1 MSIDTQ
7 PTDAQSLRLQLR
19 SIVGRRDLIDEDGT
33 DKGIDFYIN
42 SGLRYLDQRLPVNF
56 NLGRYLTQVSSG
68 TYTIDI
74 PNVRAIKRVWMFDE
88 TGGARTQ
95 LMKKSLSWLR
105 SRFTEDWSDLTTGT
119 PLYYAPNVHR
129 PAPAQV
135 GSVASDFSGY
145 SDIGDITFGDHEAS
159 YRASGILLLP
169 PTDGTYTF
177 NIVCAFHS
185 TNFDSNTQS
194 FWTVMYPEAVILSTM
209 RSIEQMLY
217 RNDAGADGFEKAL
230 LPILQGIDY
239 DAVEQEMAEVHRVD
253 LVPERL
259 SSR

>member
-7 PTDAQSLRLQLR
+7 PTDAQSIRLQLR
-19 SIVGRRDLIDEDGT
+19 EITGRRDLIDEDGT

-42 SGLRYLDQRLPVNF
+42 AGLRYLDQRLPVNF
-56 NLGRYLTQVSSG
+56 NLGRYIIQVSSG
-68 TYTIDI
+68 TFKIDV
-74 PNVRAIKRVWMFDE
+74 PNVRAIKRVWMFNE
-88 TGGARTQ
+88 TTGARTQ
-95 LMKKSLSWLR
+95 LTKKSLSWLR

-119 PLYYAPNVHR
+119 PLYYAPNVSR
-129 PAPAQV
+129 PAPSQV

-185 TNFDSNTQS
+185 TNFDADTQS

-209 RSIEQMLY
+209 RSLESLLY
-217 RNDAGADGFEKAL
+217 RNQEGVKGFTADL
-230 LPILQGIDY
+230 LPIIQGIDY
-239 DAVEQEMAEVHRVD
+239 DAVEEEMAEVHRVD

-259 SSR
+259 STR